1 MAFEGLS
8 EKLNATFK
16 HLRGKGRLSEED
28 IKLAMR
34 EVRLALLEADVS
46 YKVVKDFVKTVSE
59 RAVGA
64 EVLDSLTPAQQVIK
78 IVSEEL
84 TALMGGAN
92 AKLTFASRP
101 PTVVMMVGLQ
111 GAGKTTNVAKLAGY
125 LRKQGHRPLL
135 TACDVYRPAAITQLQ
150 VVGKQLNIPVFE
162 MGQIDPVTIAQ
173 EAVKYAGDHGNDIVF
188 LDTAGRLHID
198 EALMDELRRV
208 KAAVKPTEI
217 LLVVDAMTGQDAVN
231 AATAFD
237 EALGI
242 DGVVLTKLDGDAR
255 GGAALSIRAAT
266 GKPIKFM
273 GTGEKLDMIE
283 PFHPDRMAQRI
294 LGMGDVLSFI
304 ERAEQSIDEEK
315 AKKLEEKLKKNRFT
329 LSDYYD
335 QLVQLKSMGSF
346 EQLAGMM
353 PGQLGK
359 QMANA
364 ELDPK
369 MMAHTE
375 AIILS
380 MTPYERENP
389 AVLGASRK
397 KRIAAGCGLEVVDVN
412 RLLKQFEMMQAMIKQ
427 VTRGGKM
434 PKGMGGFG
442 GGMNMNMIKQ
452 AQKMQQDMLKMQ
464 EELEVKQYE
473 AAAGGGVVKAVVNG
487 KHEVVSLTIDP
498 EAVDPEDIEM
508 LQDMVVAAVNE
519 AMRKAEAEAS
529 QNMSRLTGG
538 LNLGGLF

>member
-255 GGAALSIRAAT
+255 GGAALSVKAVT
-266 GKPIKFM
+266 GKPIKFA
-273 GTGEKLDMIE
+273 GVGEKLDAIE
-283 PFHPDRMAQRI
+283 VFHPDRMASRI
-294 LGMGDVLSFI
+294 LGMGDVLTLI
-304 ERAEQSIDEEK
+304 EK
-315 AKKLEEKLKKNRFT
+315 AEAAVDEKKAQELAEKLKKNRFT
-329 LSDYYD
+329 LTDYLD
-335 QLVQLKSMGSF
+335 QLNSMKNMGSLQ
-346 EQLAGMM
+346 ELAGMV
-353 PGQLGK
+353 PG
-359 QMANA
+359 
-364 ELDPK
+364 LDAK
-369 MMAHTE
+369 ALAGAKIDEKAMAHTE

-380 MTPYERENP
+380 MTPAERENP
-389 AVLGASRK
+389 SILNSSRK
-397 KRIAAGCGLEVVDVN
+397 RRIAAGAGVGVVDIN
-412 RLLKQFEMMQAMIKQ
+412 RLLKQFEMMQTMARQLSGKKMKRFQ
-427 VTRGGKM
+427 RGGGKM
-434 PKGMGGFG
+434 PFGF
-442 GGMNMNMIKQ
+442 
-452 AQKMQQDMLKMQ
+452 
-464 EELEVKQYE
+464 
-473 AAAGGGVVKAVVNG
+473 
-487 KHEVVSLTIDP
+487 
-498 EAVDPEDIEM
+498 
-508 LQDMVVAAVNE
+508 
-519 AMRKAEAEAS
+519 
-529 QNMSRLTGG
+529 
-538 LNLGGLF
+538 

>member
-1 MAFEGLS
+1 MAFEGLT
-8 EKLNATFK
+8 EKLSNAFK
-16 HLRGKGRLSEED
+16 KLRGKGRLSEADVKES
-28 IKLAMR
+28 MR
-34 EVRLALLEADVS
+34 EIRLALLEADVN
-46 YKVVKDFVKTVSE
+46 YKVVKDFIKKTTE
-59 RAVGA
+59 RCVGTD
-64 EVLDSLTPAQQVIK
+64 VLESLTPAQMIVK
-78 IVSEEL
+78 IVNEEL
-84 TALMGGAN
+84 TALMGSEN
-92 AKLTFASRP
+92 QKIKIASQP
-101 PTVVMMVGLQ
+101 PTVVMLVGLQ
-111 GAGKTTNVAKLAGY
+111 GAGKTTNGAKLAG
-125 LRKQGHRPLL
+125 LFKKQNKNPLL
-135 TACDVYRPAAITQLQ
+135 AACDIYRPAAIKQLQ
-150 VVGKQLNIPVFE
+150 VVGGQLGIPVFE
-162 MGQIDPVTIAQ
+162 MGQTNPVDIAKA
-173 EAVKYAGDHGNDIVF
+173 AVAHAVRHGNDMVF
-188 LDTAGRLHID
+188 LDTAGRLHVD
-198 EALMDELRRV
+198 EALMDELKAV
-208 KAAVKPTEI
+208 KAAVNPDEI

-412 RLLKQFEMMQAMIKQ
+412 RLLKQFEMMQSMIKQ

-442 GGMNMNMIKQ
+442 GGR
-452 AQKMQQDMLKMQ
+452 
-464 EELEVKQYE
+464 
-473 AAAGGGVVKAVVNG
+473 
-487 KHEVVSLTIDP
+487 
-498 EAVDPEDIEM
+498 
-508 LQDMVVAAVNE
+508 
-519 AMRKAEAEAS
+519 MRGFGRKK
-529 QNMSRLTGG
+529 R
-538 LNLGGLF
+538 FK